1 MPDDARLPERELTVA
16 EAFARLP
23 LETPERSAWPVLAAR
38 LAATEDRPRGPRWP
52 FALAAAAAAVLALAL
67 VLPREPTLPAGGD
80 GTAATLPPNGTA
92 NIETLMAESAR
103 LESMLATMS
112 GNELGSASALLLG
125 LEFEDRLRELDAALA
140 APDTSDE
147 RRATLWRQ
155 RVAVLRDYT
164 ALQGTAQWVAV
175 QGGHYDGALVA
186 TF

>member
-1 MPDDARLPERELTVA
+1 MPDDARLPERQLTVA

-23 LETPERSAWPVLAAR
+23 LETPDRSAWPVLAAR

-67 VLPREPTLPAGGD
+67 VLPREPTLPAAKPP
-80 GTAATLPPNGTA
+80 AAGA
-92 NIETLMAESAR
+92 QDIETLMAESAR

-125 LEFEDRLRELDAALA
+125 LEFEDRLGELDAALA
-140 APDTSDE
+140 APGASDE
-147 RRATLWRQ
+147 TRAALWRQ
-155 RVAVLRDYT
+155 RVAVLRDYA

>member
-1 MPDDARLPERELTVA
+1 MPDDARLPEREFTVA
-16 EAFARLP
+16 EAFARLA

-67 VLPREPTLPAGGD
+67 VLPREPTLPAGD
-80 GTAATLPPNGTA
+80 GTAATLPPSGTA
-92 NIETLMAESAR
+92 NIEALMAESAR

-125 LEFEDRLRELDAALA
+125 LEFEDRLRDLDAALA

-147 RRATLWRQ
+147 RRAALWRQ
-155 RVAVLRDYT
+155 RVAVLRDYA

>member
-23 LETPERSAWPVLAAR
+23 LETPDRSAWPVLAAR

-67 VLPREPTLPAGGD
+67 VLPREPTLPAGDG
-80 GTAATLPPNGTA
+80 GTAATLPASGATT
-92 NIETLMAESAR
+92 IEALMAESAQ
-103 LESMLATMS
+103 LEAMLATLS
-112 GNELGSASALLLG
+112 DNELGSASALLLS

-140 APDTSDE
+140 SPEAGEE
-147 RRATLWRQ
+147 RRAALWRQ
-155 RVAVLRDYT
+155 RVAVLRDYA